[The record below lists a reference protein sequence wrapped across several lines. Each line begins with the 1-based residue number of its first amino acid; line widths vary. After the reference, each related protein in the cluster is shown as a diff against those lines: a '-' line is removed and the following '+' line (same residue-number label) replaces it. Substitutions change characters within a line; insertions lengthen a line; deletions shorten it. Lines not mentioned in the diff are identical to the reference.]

1 MFLEALRVILLVTR
15 STTHLNT
22 CFLETM
28 LILCNIDEI
37 YVQIYILDTGNTTYK
52 ENIQFLFPF
61 LLAAF
66 FLVVLS
72 GVSSVDWV
80 AVTVTIG
87 IVTVGAVV
95 TFWISVVIAGA
106 LLVSAE
112 IEAATLSLSEA
123 SFSETE
129 TSCCL
134 SDDAFWLPTN
144 LMIIRKFIECQSKI
158 TWVYDDCVVVTVE
171 AAGVSSVFYLV

>member
-1 MFLEALRVILLVTR
+1 MFLEALRVILRVTR

-28 LILCNIDEI
+28 LILCNIEEI
-37 YVQIYILDTGNTTYK
+37 YVQIYILDTGNTTNN
-52 ENIQFLFPF
+52 ENIHFLFPF

-66 FLVVLS
+66 PLVVLS
-72 GVSSVDWV
+72 AGSSVDWV

-87 IVTVGAVV
+87 IVTVVGAVGAAV

-112 IEAATLSLSEA
+112 IDAATLSLSEA
-123 SFSETE
+123 SFSETA

-134 SDDAFWLPTN
+134 SDYAFWLPTN
-144 LMIIRKFIECQSKI
+144 
-158 TWVYDDCVVVTVE
+158 
-171 AAGVSSVFYLV
+171 

>member
-1 MFLEALRVILLVTR
+1 M
-15 STTHLNT
+15 
-22 CFLETM
+22 
-28 LILCNIDEI
+28 
-37 YVQIYILDTGNTTYK
+37 
-52 ENIQFLFPF
+52 
-61 LLAAF
+61 LAAF

-87 IVTVGAVV
+87 IVTVGAVGAAV

-134 SDDAFWLPTN
+134 SDDAFWLPT
-144 LMIIRKFIECQSKI
+144 I
-158 TWVYDDCVVVTVE
+158 
-171 AAGVSSVFYLV
+171 

>member
-1 MFLEALRVILLVTR
+1 M
-15 STTHLNT
+15 
-22 CFLETM
+22 
-28 LILCNIDEI
+28 
-37 YVQIYILDTGNTTYK
+37 
-52 ENIQFLFPF
+52 
-61 LLAAF
+61 LAAF
-66 FLVVLS
+66 PLVVLS

-87 IVTVGAVV
+87 IVTEGAVGAAV

-144 LMIIRKFIECQSKI
+144 
-158 TWVYDDCVVVTVE
+158 
-171 AAGVSSVFYLV
+171 